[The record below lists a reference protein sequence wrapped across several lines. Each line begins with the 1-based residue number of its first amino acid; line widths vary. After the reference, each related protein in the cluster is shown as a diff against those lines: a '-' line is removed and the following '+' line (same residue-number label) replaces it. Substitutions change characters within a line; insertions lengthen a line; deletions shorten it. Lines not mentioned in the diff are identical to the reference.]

1 MLWTTTRP
9 GSALESNG
17 SMVCMIGGAGKLP
30 AKMARTKKSP
40 AIEAMTSGGV
50 TPYLTWGDARSCM
63 TVSSWLFNYDRHTI
77 CQVIAPARQ
86 DELGSECNRSG
97 ECARDDSLREQSRDC
112 GGDWIVACLDA

>member
-1 MLWTTTRP
+1 MLWTTTRA

-30 AKMARTKKSP
+30 SKMARTKSSP

-63 TVSSWLFNYDRHTI
+63 TVSSWLYNDDRHTI
-77 CQVIAPARQ
+77 ASTRAPPTNPCARYKAGH
-86 DELGSECNRSG
+86 DELK
-97 ECARDDSLREQSRDC
+97 AID
-112 GGDWIVACLDA
+112 